1 MRIKMAFIG
10 ALTVFGLF
18 YHALNEMRKIED
30 E

>member
-1 MRIKMAFIG
+1 MTFIG